1 MTFKSRA
8 LVGSRD
14 KLNIFCLNLLLTSG
28 HQTRQD
34 GDLLLGP
41 SINKSNNNSKWW
53 SCKVTRQIKKLIGRQ
68 TCQGGKKPLTA
79 AYIKLQN
86 PLITWFLIN

>member
-41 SINKSNNNSKWW
+41 SINKVKQQF
-53 SCKVTRQIKKLIGRQ
+53 KMVVM
-68 TCQGGKKPLTA
+68 
-79 AYIKLQN
+79 
-86 PLITWFLIN
+86 